1 MADTTTAAGRLML
14 TILGDLNNPMG
25 ILMQVFPIGE
35 RTDADGD
42 DGRAP
47 DCDDMEMSD
56 LPCPCQPDHVD
67 RRLCN
72 AASRMTY
79 SETPTLASI
88 SAYRG
93 DRYQLH
99 LADRKTESSCRKS
112 RRQLKG
118 GAAQVPSISG
128 TKQN

>member
-79 SETPTLASI
+79 SETPTPACR
-88 SAYRG
+88 SACRAATGTNCTSQTGGPSQVVENPG
-93 DRYQLH
+93 D
-99 LADRKTESSCRKS
+99 S
-112 RRQLKG
+112 
-118 GAAQVPSISG
+118 
-128 TKQN
+128 